1 MFVQILGIFLFIMT
15 LVACLVFI
23 HFIIKNYE
31 DFSQRLSNL
40 LYFELAVFFIFYVA
54 ILVMEIFFHQ
64 HREDVVQRNWILG
77 FLQIRMLFA
86 LFNIFILLEVSI
98 MTILKQNFMNTYL
111 LLSTHFMWSPYLVIK
126 AILLMIIQSMVNI
139 VAEDDDIKIKIINA
153 GGVLKNY
160 VAVPVYFMTFLCQ
173 LVILLPW
180 LWKKVRKILQWLR
193 SLFPQAEVSNQVIE
207 LAVISQDQNNN
218 NNWVQEPIQP
228 VQPIPPAQESELFST
243 LIETGTVSL
252 YLINMILMTSLG
264 IIETTVIRNTLIILS
279 VTISPYV
286 WILSNY
292 KLRTHFETIVS
303 NIIWCQM

>member
-40 LYFELAVFFIFYVA
+40 LYFELAVFYIFYVW
-54 ILVMEIFFHQ
+54 ILVMVIFFHQ
-64 HREDVVQRNWILG
+64 HREDVVQRNWFLG
-77 FLQIRMLFA
+77 FFQIRMLFA
-86 LFNIFILLEVSI
+86 LFNIFLLLEVSI

-126 AILLMIIQSMVNI
+126 AILLMIIQSLVNI

-160 VAVPVYFMTFLCQ
+160 VAVPLYFMTFLCQ

-243 LIETGTVSL
+243 LVSTGTVCL

-292 KLRTHFETIVS
+292 RLRTHFETIVS
-303 NIIWCQM
+303 NIIWCLM

>member
-40 LYFELAVFFIFYVA
+40 LYFELAVFYIFYVA
-54 ILVMEIFFHQ
+54 ILVMQSFFHE
-64 HREDVVQRNWILG
+64 HREGVQRNWILG

-126 AILLMIIQSMVNI
+126 AILLMIIQSLVNI

-160 VAVPVYFMTFLCQ
+160 VAVPVYFMTFLFQ
-173 LVILLPW
+173 NLLNSCHIT
-180 LWKKVRKILQWLR
+180 LYYVLGM
-193 SLFPQAEVSNQVIE
+193 VS
-207 LAVISQDQNNN
+207 
-218 NNWVQEPIQP
+218 
-228 VQPIPPAQESELFST
+228 
-243 LIETGTVSL
+243 
-252 YLINMILMTSLG
+252 
-264 IIETTVIRNTLIILS
+264 
-279 VTISPYV
+279 
-286 WILSNY
+286 
-292 KLRTHFETIVS
+292 
-303 NIIWCQM
+303 